1 MTDTKVQNTSVIP
14 YGHMRLCGK
23 IIERK
28 KTKEGKAK
36 LVLAVPAPDAYSHP
50 ATYEIS
56 ADTPFAA
63 IDDFVDVLLKVTSYA
78 KNTTYKDE
86 FGQVVKNR
94 IYMFFLNYVEHTKY
108 TD

>member
-1 MTDTKVQNTSVIP
+1 MSDTKVQAMPENTIP
-14 YGHMRLCGK
+14 YGFMRLAGK

-28 KTKEGKAK
+28 KTKDGKAK
-36 LVLAVPAPDAYSHP
+36 LILAVPAPDAYSHP

-56 ADTPFAA
+56 ADTPFAQ

-86 FGQVVKNR
+86 FGQPVKNR
-94 IYMFFLNYVEHTKY
+94 IYMFFLNYVEHTKA
-108 TD
+108 